1 MRIKGIMKFMAVGL
15 FAAALMVAGTAENA
29 RAESASDNYNL
40 YCVQCHG
47 KAGVGKG
54 INAPFL
60 SVQPRNHTSAKDMG
74 ALKDDG
80 IALAIREGGIAVGK
94 STQMPSFKKILTE
107 AEIQDMVKHLRGMCK
122 CEGPK

>member
-1 MRIKGIMKFMAVGL
+1 MRMKLITKLMAVG
-15 FAAALMVAGTAENA
+15 FFVAALTLAVTADNA

-47 KAGVGKG
+47 LAGVGKG
-54 INAPFL
+54 INAPSL

-74 ALKDDG
+74 ALKDEG
-80 IALAIREGGIAVGK
+80 VALAIRDGGPAVSK